1 MKYLLIIGDG
11 MADNPV
17 PALDGKTPLE
27 AASIPTIDRMA
38 ARGVLGSVRNCPE
51 GFRPSFPS
59 SAARPQRAIPAGH
72 RWRPPPSA
80 FRSPPVTPPSAAI
93 W

>member
-27 AASIPTIDRMA
+27 AASIPTIDRLA
-38 ARGVLGSVRNCPE
+38 ASGVLGSVRNCPE
-51 GFRPSFPS
+51 GFPPGSDTAILSIYGCPP
-59 SAARPQRAIPAGH
+59 AAC
-72 RWRPPPSA
+72 
-80 FRSPPVTPPSAAI
+80 
-93 W
+93 